1 MPLFI
6 DQGTNDEFLDTQLYP
21 EKFLKA
27 CKENGVDL
35 NLRLQDSYDHSYHF
49 ISTFIGEHINFHS
62 ECLKEDV

>member
-1 MPLFI
+1 M
-6 DQGTNDEFLDTQLYP
+6 
-21 EKFLKA
+21 KA

-35 NLRLQDSYDHSYHF
+35 NLRLQDGYDHSYHF